1 MIDDAGAVFRN
12 DGFVMASTVV
22 GPVVASMV
30 GNGDNLVVA
39 QVVVGSFWY
48 YCVGAPSCWARF
60 GCGRCSVVMEVTR
73 DRDMDGWGWFGRSL
87 QNSDWRNLNWWDF
100 VVVVWWG
107 DGRVAVLALVD
118 KMVAL
123 MVWTRGNLVEV
134 WRGGDLVNEAFGSR
148 VADVLMSSKKE
159 NGGSKMKPR
168 VRRTPM
174 CFFFFFFLLV
184 RYFLFLVLF
193 ASFSCFAFFLFLFLL
208 WMWNMGIYRDWLG
221 GVFWENW

>member
-148 VADVLMSSKKE
+148 VADVVQERKWWKQNETKSEE
-159 NGGSKMKPR
+159 NSY
-168 VRRTPM
+168 V
-174 CFFFFFFLLV
+174 
-184 RYFLFLVLF
+184 
-193 ASFSCFAFFLFLFLL
+193 FFLFLFSFGSIFSFFGSFCLL
-208 WMWNMGIYRDWLG
+208 FLFCFFSFFVSFVNVEYGYL
-221 GVFWENW
+221 